1 MRSTSFRRG
10 VRGMA
15 VEVVCVCSL
24 DCERHTE
31 LVGLCQAQVC
41 WCRAVPGCCA
51 RLDKLPLITVRPI
64 GRCPVVLLGPRL
76 CLGAG
81 SMGQRCLSYA
91 CAPALL
97 PVLGRVV
104 LLPSAASLGELP
116 ERMPAARGRLLARCF
131 WTCPCSSCL
140 VSLSMGSGVW
150 RAWAHASTA

>member
-31 LVGLCQAQVC
+31 LVGLCQAQVQS
-41 WCRAVPGCCA
+41 CA
-51 RLDKLPLITVRPI
+51 RLLCQVGQAATDNCPPYWALPSSAAGPSLMP
-64 GRCPVVLLGPRL
+64 GRWLYGPALSVVRL
-76 CLGAG
+76 CPP
-81 SMGQRCLSYA
+81 
-91 CAPALL
+91 PALL

-104 LLPSAASLGELP
+104 SLPSAASLGELP